1 MSDQTSVLLEVAI
14 ASLDDAVTAQQGGA
28 DRLEL
33 NSALS
38 LGGLTPSLGTLI
50 EIKAA
55 VDLPAMAMVRPR
67 AGGFHYSKAEFAVM
81 RRDVDLLLEH
91 GADGIVFG
99 ILHETGKLDLERCQ
113 QLIEQ
118 VGERSGEHQIVLH
131 RAFDVVPDPFAT
143 LEEAIELGFHRIMT
157 SGQETSASDGASLI
171 AELIERAGDRIEILP
186 ASGIRRDTVTD
197 VIASTGC
204 NQVHGS
210 LRERRDDCSAQARP
224 HISFRCTALPP
235 EQQFDVTSLEEVA
248 AMKAI
253 ANGNPDN
260 NMQ

>member
-1 MSDQTSVLLEVAI
+1 MSNSNSVLLEVAI
-14 ASLDDAVTAQQGGA
+14 ASLDDAVTVQQGGA

-33 NSALS
+33 NSALA

-55 VDLPAMAMVRPR
+55 VNLPVMAMVRPR
-67 AGGFHYSKAEFAVM
+67 PGGFRYSKADFAVM
-81 RRDVDLLLEH
+81 QRDVDLLLEH

-99 ILHETGKLDLERCQ
+99 ILHETGKLDLERCR

-118 VGERSGEHQIVLH
+118 VGGRQIVLH

-157 SGQETSASDGASLI
+157 SGQESSASDGASLI
-171 AELIERAGDRIEILP
+171 AELNEQSSDRIEILP
-186 ASGIRRDTVTD
+186 AGGIRSNTVTD
-197 VIASTGC
+197 VIAATGC

-224 HISFRCTALPP
+224 HISFSNTDLPP
-235 EQQFDVTSLEEVA
+235 EHQYDVTSLEGIA

-253 ANGNPDN
+253 TDGDPDN
-260 NMQ
+260 TA